1 MRRSNERGSVRCRAE
16 MEQARG
22 GLVHEQV
29 EEPDFV
35 PVMHGQDML
44 HHAPGAGSGAVL
56 IPDPDFFRGDTAMK
70 KKLSSNKLNS

>member
-1 MRRSNERGSVRCRAE
+1 MRRSNERRSVRCRAE
-16 MEQARG
+16 MGQARG

-44 HHAPGAGSGAVL
+44 HHGPGVGSGVVL
-56 IPDPDFFRGDTAMK
+56 TPDPDFFREDTAMK
-70 KKLSSNKLNS
+70 KKLSGNRLNS